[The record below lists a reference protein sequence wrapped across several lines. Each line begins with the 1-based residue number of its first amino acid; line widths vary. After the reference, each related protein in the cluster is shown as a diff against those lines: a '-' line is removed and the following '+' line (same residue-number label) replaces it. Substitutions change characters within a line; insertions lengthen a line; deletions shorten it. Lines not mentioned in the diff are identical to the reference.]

1 MNAHT
6 LPPSR
11 SPQYIDLTASLP
23 GLRSSLTPQAAEFS
37 AVTSSLRLPEADR
50 VASSMFGLGIG
61 AVAGMIGLIL
71 FSLLTYEP
79 QHTTTTL

>member
-11 SPQYIDLTASLP
+11 SPQYIDLTASMP

-37 AVTSSLRLPEADR
+37 AVTSRLRLREADR
-50 VASSMFGLGIG
+50 VASSMFGLGMG
-61 AVAGMIGLIL
+61 AIAGVIGLIL
-71 FSLLTYEP
+71 FYLLKY
-79 QHTTTTL
+79 

>member
-1 MNAHT
+1 MNTHT

-37 AVTSSLRLPEADR
+37 AVTSSLRLREADR
-50 VASSMFGLGIG
+50 VASSMFGLGMG

-71 FSLLTYEP
+71 FYLLK
-79 QHTTTTL
+79 H

>member
-11 SPQYIDLTASLP
+11 SPQYIDLTASMP

-37 AVTSSLRLPEADR
+37 AVTSRLRLREADR
-50 VASSMFGLGIG
+50 VASSMFGLGMG
-61 AVAGMIGLIL
+61 AIAGMIGLIL
-71 FSLLTYEP
+71 FYLLKY
-79 QHTTTTL
+79 